1 MPYTLMKGLVWVLL
15 AVVLGIVIGWL
26 LRSVAAKRQVER
38 ARSANLGTADRD
50 ELERLR
56 QRVAELEPIVGERD
70 RLRALADDGR
80 CEAPPPTDVPAVHPL
95 VASAAAEPVV
105 PVVPTPGAT
114 ASPAIS
120 GPPSSSPP
128 TVTGAAA
135 SGAGSSELAAAAA
148 VIGKRITI
156 DDLTVIE
163 GIGPKIADLCRG
175 IGISTWSDLA
185 ETEVSLLRTMLN
197 DAGQRFKAHDPSSW
211 PQQAALLA
219 AGAWDE
225 FAALNERL
233 DGGRPV
239 G

>member
-15 AVVLGIVIGWL
+15 AVLLGIVIGWL

-56 QRVAELEPIVGERD
+56 QRVAELEPVVIERD
-70 RLRALADDGR
+70 RLRDELDERRG
-80 CEAPPPTDVPAVHPL
+80 EHPPPAELSQMRPLATAALSEPAPAPHV
-95 VASAAAEPVV
+95 VA
-105 PVVPTPGAT
+105 TPGSGAT
-114 ASPAIS
+114 AEMETS
-120 GPPSSSPP
+120 GL
-128 TVTGAAA
+128 GAAA
-135 SGAGSSELAAAAA
+135 TA
-148 VIGKRITI
+148 IGKGIAA
-156 DDLTVIE
+156 DDLTVVE
-163 GIGPKIADLCRG
+163 GIGPKIAELCRG

-225 FAALNERL
+225 FAALTERL